1 MITKQLI
8 VYLLACM
15 GLLAC
20 SASSVTIEGKDGIN
34 RQKEYYL
41 YGCQA
46 GSLIPIA
53 SALID
58 SNGCFR
64 LNVPLPQEGFYLLG
78 TEQGVMHPFY
88 LKGNETIRLRF
99 QTILHS
105 LLQCLAR
112 KLG

>member
-78 TEQGVMHPFY
+78 TERYASV
-88 LKGNETIRLRF
+88 LSERKRNDSASLSNEWNDIRRR
-99 QTILHS
+99 TDS
-105 LLQCLAR
+105 
-112 KLG
+112 

>member
-53 SALID
+53 SA
-58 SNGCFR
+58 G
-64 LNVPLPQEGFYLLG
+64 
-78 TEQGVMHPFY
+78 
-88 LKGNETIRLRF
+88 
-99 QTILHS
+99 
-105 LLQCLAR
+105 
-112 KLG
+112 

>member
-46 GSLIPIA
+46 GSLNPIA
-53 SALID
+53 SLYRFKWLFPFKGSIASRRFLFIGNRTGCSASVLSERKPND
-58 SNGCFR
+58 SA
-64 LNVPLPQEGFYLLG
+64 
-78 TEQGVMHPFY
+78 
-88 LKGNETIRLRF
+88 
-99 QTILHS
+99 S
-105 LLQCLAR
+105 LSNDWNDTRR
-112 KLG
+112 KTDS

>member
-64 LNVPLPQEGFYLLG
+64 LNVPFLFI
-78 TEQGVMHPFY
+78 
-88 LKGNETIRLRF
+88 GNRTGRYASVLSERKRNDSASLSNEWNDIRRR
-99 QTILHS
+99 TDS
-105 LLQCLAR
+105 
-112 KLG
+112 

>member
-64 LNVPLPQEGFYLLG
+64 LNVPLLKKVSIYW
-78 TEQGVMHPFY
+78 EQNRA
-88 LKGNETIRLRF
+88 LCIRS
-99 QTILHS
+99 I
-105 LLQCLAR
+105 
-112 KLG
+112 